1 MNSSRQ
7 AECLLCHAPLGAVLV
22 SIHQPDRFERAAGIS
37 PDNYLRQ
44 WRDCPACG
52 AVCNLHLSPEAAKL
66 EQWMTNY
73 YEVEEAVESMTTKF
87 DPIMALPLE
96 QSDNRQRVAR
106 VAAAMDRWLPASAS
120 RTVVDVGSGMGVFLA
135 ALTQSPGWQGLAI
148 EPSQRACEHLRRVGG
163 FRVYEG
169 LFSVQLGLSGY
180 DLITFNKVIEHIRQ
194 PQSVLL
200 AARTAVAPHG
210 MIYVEVPHR
219 LSVFCHPPE
228 HFILGALHHHLCSV
242 PALARLLEDAGWVTV
257 EAGTVY
263 EPSGKVTAFA
273 FAGLPDQAIQRGKP
287 ATA

>member
-1 MNSSRQ
+1 
-7 AECLLCHAPLGAVLV
+7 
-22 SIHQPDRFERAAGIS
+22 
-37 PDNYLRQ
+37 
-44 WRDCPACG
+44 
-52 AVCNLHLSPEAAKL
+52 
-66 EQWMTNY
+66 MTNY

-87 DPIMALPLE
+87 DRIMALPLE

-163 FRVYEG
+163 FRVHEG

-242 PALARLLEDAGWVTV
+242 PALARLLEECGWSTL

-273 FAGLPDQAIQRGKP
+273 FAGLPERAVQRGKSA
-287 ATA
+287 AT